1 MLKDPRKR
9 YLLDYLN
16 FSSAGWS
23 VGHSDVIPMAVFTKR
38 PYNYED
44 VTLSEISI
52 DEDAVD
58 EDSYHPTA
66 QW

>member
-1 MLKDPRKR
+1 M
-9 YLLDYLN
+9 
-16 FSSAGWS
+16 A
-23 VGHSDVIPMAVFTKR
+23 DVIPMAVFTKR

-66 QW
+66 Q